1 MSDRIVLTL
10 PPERALHNVAR
21 LVVGGLAVRLNLTI
35 ESLED
40 LQVALDGLL
49 PEVRGEPTVSVAVA
63 AGSLEVTV
71 GPFEPEAFRS
81 SLERESDD
89 GVGLRRVLGTVT
101 DSFDSFKRDGEQ
113 WVELRKS
120 VDRAEQKA

>member
-1 MSDRIVLTL
+1 VIDRIVLTL

-49 PEVRGEPTVSVAVA
+49 PEVRGDPTVSVAVA
-63 AGSLEVTV
+63 AGALELTV
-71 GPFEPEAFRS
+71 GPFEPEALRG
-81 SLERESDD
+81 SLERESEDE
-89 GVGLRRVLGTVT
+89 VGLRRVLQTV
-101 DSFDSFKRDGEQ
+101 SDGFQVFEREGSS
-113 WVELRKS
+113 WIELRKS
-120 VDRAEQKA
+120 VETVAR